1 MIVDAANYHAGIRDP
16 EPFVLDGVRSAVAD
30 PDSFAWIG
38 LYEPT
43 KEEFDLVRKEFDLH
57 ELAVE
62 DAVNAH
68 QRPKLERYDETLFV
82 VLKPAMYD
90 DASESVQFGE
100 IHLFISDSFA
110 LVARHR
116 QSSKLVE
123 VRRALEND
131 PETLALGP
139 GAVLQAIC
147 ENVIENYEAVLEG
160 LEIDIAQVEGDVFSN
175 TDTIPTERIYRL
187 MRQVLDFYQAATPLL
202 DPLDR
207 LTRGSF
213 TGIHPDLREYFRDTH
228 DQLKRVVDRINTL
241 RQLLSSILEANLTQV
256 TVRQNEDMRKISAGV
271 AMAAVPTL
279 LAGIWG
285 MNFEHMPE
293 LTWTVGYPLALAL
306 MALIVISLYRLFKKS
321 GWL

>member
-1 MIVDAANYHAGIRDP
+1 MIVDAANYHAGVRDP
-16 EPFVLDGVRSAVAD
+16 EPFVLDGARTITAD

-43 KEEFDLVRKEFDLH
+43 EEEFDLVRKEFDLH

-62 DAVNAH
+62 DAVHAH

-90 DASESVQFGE
+90 DVSESIQFGE

-116 QSSKLVE
+116 QSSRLVE
-123 VRRALEND
+123 VRRALEKD
-131 PETLALGP
+131 PETLSLGP
-139 GAVLQAIC
+139 GAVLHAIC
-147 ENVIENYEAVLEG
+147 ENVIDNYENVLEG
-160 LEIDIAQVEGDVFSN
+160 LEIDIAEVEADVFAVS
-175 TDTIPTERIYRL
+175 DIIPTERIYRL
-187 MRQVLDFYQAATPLL
+187 MRQVLDFFQSTTPLL
-202 DPLDR
+202 DPLER

-213 TGIHPDLREYFRDTH
+213 AGIHPDLREYFRDTH
-228 DQLKRVVDRINTL
+228 DHLKRVVDRINTL
-241 RQLLSSILEANLTQV
+241 RQLLTSILEANLTQV
-256 TVRQNEDMRKISAGV
+256 TVRQNEDMRKISAWV

-285 MNFEHMPE
+285 MNFENMPE
-293 LTWTVGYPLALAL
+293 LTWTVGYPLALTV
-306 MALIVISLYRLFKKS
+306 MTLIVFSLYRLFKSS